1 MQIYRIWKIK
11 YEKSSPNKKPN
22 QRYKNVVML
31 KVKIQKEL

>member
-11 YEKSSPNKKPN
+11 FAKSSPNKKLN

-31 KVKIQKEL
+31 KVKRQKEL